1 MRLLLRTAA
10 LAAAT
15 LVFTSCGVRKDHA
28 FSYVREGVSEQQYL
42 DDQMTLRNT
51 PGVQY
56 VHGQRSAE
64 GKAALDVGVKEGYDL
79 LIQEK
84 MLLMGW
90 TRGQH

>member
-1 MRLLLRTAA
+1 MRPFFCSAA
-10 LAAAT
+10 LAAVT
-15 LVFTSCGVRKDHA
+15 LLIAGCGVRKDYA
-28 FSYVREGVSEQQYL
+28 FSYTKEGVSEQQYL

-56 VHGQRSAE
+56 VHGERSPE